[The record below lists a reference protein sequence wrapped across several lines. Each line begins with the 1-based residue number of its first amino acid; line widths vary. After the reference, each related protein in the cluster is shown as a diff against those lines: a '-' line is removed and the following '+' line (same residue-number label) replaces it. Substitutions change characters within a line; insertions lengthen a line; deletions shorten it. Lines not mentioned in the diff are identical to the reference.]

1 MPCATA
7 PPLTLTAPQRVVLA
21 HLARAGTT
29 PQQVA
34 RRAQLV
40 LAAADGTST
49 GAIARTWESNGRGR
63 WESTWRPAQRWRA
76 RWHTAQEALRAAEAA
91 GGPGSWVLG
100 TTGRS
105 RRSSWAS
112 WASWASWRT
121 TRGPVRRP
129 RLPPSSSAR
138 SWRWPASHRATP
150 GAPSVTGRHASWPM
164 KPASE
169 ASSNASPPAPSG
181 GSSFFEAAA
190 RKPHRSRYWLTPR
203 EADPVVLATQID
215 AVCTLYAAARGTGHR
230 RAGWPRV
237 ATW

>member
-1 MPCATA
+1 
-7 PPLTLTAPQRVVLA
+7 
-21 HLARAGTT
+21 
-29 PQQVA
+29 
-34 RRAQLV
+34 
-40 LAAADGTST
+40 
-49 GAIARTWESNGRGR
+49 
-63 WESTWRPAQRWRA
+63 
-76 RWHTAQEALRAAEAA
+76 
-91 GGPGSWVLG
+91 
-100 TTGRS
+100 
-105 RRSSWAS
+105 
-112 WASWASWRT
+112 
-121 TRGPVRRP
+121 
-129 RLPPSSSAR
+129 
-138 SWRWPASHRATP
+138 
-150 GAPSVTGRHASWPM
+150 M

>member
-129 RLPPSSSAR
+129 RLPPSTPKQLCQIMAVACEPPGDSGR
-138 SWRWPASHRATP
+138 PISH
-150 GAPSVTGRHASWPM
+150 W
-164 KPASE
+164 
-169 ASSNASPPAPSG
+169 
-181 GSSFFEAAA
+181 
-190 RKPHRSRYWLTPR
+190 TPR
-203 EADPVVLATQID
+203 ELADEASKRGIVERIS
-215 AVCTLYAAARGTGHR
+215 ARTVPRHR
-230 RAGWPRV
+230 PSPRGV
-237 ATW
+237 ATCGHVVSTDERTR